1 MGHIWE
7 EVAVPVPLTP
17 TDCGLPTPV
26 SVMEMAAERDP
37 AAVGLKVTLIWQV
50 PFAAMVLVL
59 NGQLLVAVKSAGLA
73 PVTVM
78 LAMVAVP
85 GPLLVRVVL
94 CAELVVFTVWLG
106 KLRLEGDADKEAPP
120 PPGFIKP
127 VATVKKACGRL

>member
-1 MGHIWE
+1 MVDGLRFT
-7 EVAVPVPLTP
+7 VGCDANPVPLKATV
-17 TDCGLPTPV
+17 CGLPAPL
-26 SVMEMAAERDP
+26 SVTEIAAERDP
-37 AAVGLKVTLIWQV
+37 AAAGVNVTLIWQV
-50 PFAAMVLVL
+50 PFAAMVLGL
-59 NGQLLVAVKSAGLA
+59 SGQLLVAVKSAGLA

-120 PPGFIKP
+120 PPGLIKP
-127 VATVKKACGRL
+127 VATVKK